1 VVTQGAPWRIGSGAN
16 IPFLGAHWLKD
27 GPSLSITNP
36 IFEPLLQVKLC
47 EFIDQDLKVWKAPLI
62 YNLFDARTAQ
72 FTLTHCFILVAEDK
86 LIWKGEKRGKYY
98 ARSALFICVSKIVDN
113 FHLHVPDCWNLISR

>member
-1 VVTQGAPWRIGSGAN
+1 VVTQDARWRIGSGAN

-62 YNLFDARTAQ
+62 YNLFDAPAAQ
-72 FTLTHCFILVAEDK
+72 LTLNTPLQPLVTEDK
-86 LIWKGEKRGKYY
+86 LIWKGEKSGKYY
-98 ARSALFICVSKIVDN
+98 VRSAYRICVYENADN
-113 FHLHVPDCWNLISR
+113 SHLHVPGR